1 MSTFRQIVLRFVLAL
16 GIVVGF
22 QSSVLAAPKIKIGNV
37 AMAYTMHLDYLPMFA
52 KEEGLDV
59 EVVNFKSSSDENLA
73 LAVGSLDGG
82 NVGALGVNV
91 LLTKGVPVSIVAGT
105 VRGGSGFVVG
115 KSIRSLQDLQ
125 GKKVGATKGST
136 SEILAKYQ
144 LKKAGV
150 TVTWVNLPHAQLSVA
165 LSQGD
170 IDAFAAGEPWASLA
184 VSKGVGKNLADFN
197 IYESPAGKVS
207 GAFVLSQKLI
217 REDPQSAQKLV
228 NALVKSVRLAQTK
241 RDDYVRQVAA
251 KLNISEEEVRIA
263 LQNAEITEQ
272 IKQAEWPGLT
282 GMAKDLGY
290 VQDVA
295 DFSQAFNLKLLDA
308 AAK

>member
-1 MSTFRQIVLRFVLAL
+1 MFVRKQTVLRVVLTIAFFM
-16 GIVVGF
+16 GA
-22 QSSVLAAPKIKIGNV
+22 SSSLLAAPKITIGNV
-37 AMAYTMHLDYLPMFA
+37 AMAYTMHLDYLPAFA

-59 EVVNFKSSSDENLA
+59 EVINFKSSADENLA
-73 LAVGSLDGG
+73 LAAGSLDGG

-91 LLTKGVPVSIVAGT
+91 LLTKGVPVLIVAGT

-115 KSIRSLQDLQ
+115 KSIQSLQDLQ

-150 TVTWVNLPHAQLSVA
+150 TVNWVNLPHAQLSVA

-184 VSKGVGKNLADFN
+184 VSKGVGKNLSDFN
-197 IYESPAGKVS
+197 IYDSPAGKVS

-217 REDPQSAQKLV
+217 RDDPQSAQKLV

-241 RDDYVRQVAA
+241 RDDYIRQVAT
-251 KLNISEEEVRIA
+251 KLNISEDEVRIA
-263 LQNAEITEQ
+263 LKNAEITEQ
-272 IKQAEWPGLT
+272 IKTAEWPGLT

-290 VQDVA
+290 IQKVA
-295 DFSQAFNLKLLDA
+295 DYSQAFDLKLVDNA
-308 AAK
+308 TK